1 MLIVAQ
7 FFNCLKPFQA
17 NEQLRL
23 KYRYLDLRFPEMQ
36 HNLRLRSKILMR
48 MREYLCR
55 HCDFV
60 EVETP
65 TLFRRTPGVNLV
77 YLTRIYSFSIQ

>member
-1 MLIVAQ
+1 MPLFAYSGAGLP
-7 FFNCLKPFQA
+7 NCSKPFQA

-36 HNLRLRSKILMR
+36 RNLRLRSKVLMK
-48 MREYLCR
+48 MREYLCNY
-55 HCDFV
+55 CDFV

-65 TLFRRTPGVNLV
+65 TLFRRTPGVNSL
-77 YLTRIYSFSIQ
+77 YLQHV